1 MRGRR
6 ANRDGIG
13 AMIRIRGASGAE
25 QWNRVTTAVGYGSS
39 SDRVAHFGMG
49 ADARAAEIEIQWP
62 GGGRQTVK
70 DVAVDR
76 VLDVEER

>member
-1 MRGRR
+1 
-6 ANRDGIG
+6 
-13 AMIRIRGASGAE
+13 MIRVRGGAGAE

-49 ADARAAEIEIQWP
+49 ADTRAVEIEIQWP
-62 GGGRQTVK
+62 GGGRQMLK
-70 DVAVDR
+70 DMAVDR